1 MKISAVPNVQGQA
14 EITCSSPNE
23 KQTEGLKEVTRL
35 FVLCLCVLQ
44 GGVGEGRGVALL
56 DSKASFLLTIVLL
69 YWVVHLTEA
78 GAPSLSPQCGSDEWD
93 LASTCLLLQLWF

>member
-1 MKISAVPNVQGQA
+1 MSLRFAGWRGGRA
-14 EITCSSPNE
+14 GS
-23 KQTEGLKEVTRL
+23 GALG
-35 FVLCLCVLQ
+35 FGGFCV
-44 GGVGEGRGVALL
+44 
-56 DSKASFLLTIVLL
+56 SKASFLLTIVLL